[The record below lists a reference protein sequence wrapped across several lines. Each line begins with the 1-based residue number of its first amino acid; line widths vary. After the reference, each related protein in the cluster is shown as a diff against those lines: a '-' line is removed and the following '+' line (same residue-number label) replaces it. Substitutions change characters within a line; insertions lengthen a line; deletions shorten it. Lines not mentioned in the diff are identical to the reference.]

1 MKTGRV
7 CLPAGLWSGVGGQ
20 GVGPVGPANARLW
33 LWGWSSPGGSLGPL
47 FTGWGSQFPRF
58 VVTQR
63 RRVNCS
69 KTCHTRGWHQPP
81 RVSQARS
88 PSGRRGG
95 PPAPPPRPRPRTQPP
110 AEPRLLARRPS
121 CPRLSPPCPGGR
133 LHQAPQTPARTA
145 QPLPSSSSPA
155 VSPAAQGRT
164 SLSTLRVMG
173 VVARGGPGILQPVG
187 NFRQRKG
194 RLDEPLGT
202 AGPRG
207 GGGRGR
213 TPSAPWGARWPL
225 QPSRPAPSSR
235 LHVEECP
242 SSRAGH
248 RPLRP
253 QHPCLSSR
261 AWAGDEIPRGASCPH
276 LRSPKRI
283 PRLQ

>member
-1 MKTGRV
+1 M
-7 CLPAGLWSGVGGQ
+7 
-20 GVGPVGPANARLW
+20 
-33 LWGWSSPGGSLGPL
+33 
-47 FTGWGSQFPRF
+47 
-58 VVTQR
+58 TQR

-88 PSGRRGG
+88 PSGCRGG
-95 PPAPPPRPRPRTQPP
+95 PPALPPRPRPRTQPP

-155 VSPAAQGRT
+155 ASPAAQGRV

-207 GGGRGR
+207 VGGEAGPRVHPGGRAG
-213 TPSAPWGARWPL
+213 
-225 QPSRPAPSSR
+225 PSSR
-235 LHVEECP
+235 PGPLLLPACTWRSAHHPVPDTDLSGPSIPACLHGLGQEMRFLVGPLAHNSALQNVSLAC
-242 SSRAGH
+242 SDYQCWKGLRRSR
-248 RPLRP
+248 
-253 QHPCLSSR
+253 
-261 AWAGDEIPRGASCPH
+261 
-276 LRSPKRI
+276 RI
-283 PRLQ
+283 PFSNF